1 MKNQFYLTFDK
12 LPRTTAQQKRY
23 NGRTHRYYKSP
34 RLIGLE
40 QMFYTALL
48 PYRPKEPSK
57 EPIKI
62 CLRFYFDTKDKRK
75 WDMPKTST
83 PDVDN
88 YCKAFLDQ
96 MTRAGFWLDDSQIFR
111 LVAEKYYAETAKI
124 EVIYS
129 EVTYDE

>member
-1 MKNQFYLTFDK
+1 MKQQFELEFDK

-23 NGRTHRYYKSP
+23 DGRTHRYYKSP

-40 QMFYTALL
+40 QLFYVALL
-48 PYRPKEPSK
+48 PYKPSK
-57 EPIKI
+57 PSDKPIKI
-62 CLRFYFDTKDKRK
+62 CLRFYFDTKNKK
-75 WDMPKTST
+75 NWDMPKVTT

-96 MTRAGFWLDDSQIFR
+96 MTRVGFWCDDSQVFR
-111 LVAEKYYAETAKI
+111 LVAEKYYAEKAKI

-129 EVTYDE
+129 EVDYE